1 MHVYVSLSCLSS
13 FLVFFGKSDLHI
25 SCLQEAVEKITE
37 LLNSGK
43 RQYLPHFWSDIAIFV
58 WGIYTYS
65 ALNIFIINLVF
76 YKSKFLAVNHLIFQ
90 WTESNRS
97 RLSCGHKSPTSCCGS
112 SDPLDP
118 RQTSSRSYHSTAT
131 PNAVDKSVNRFE
143 LTSSTARGLTSDSTR
158 TRGTGKSRGSARVSS
173 RFLQISSPS
182 QYQAKLTPA
191 EVTLM
196 LRANE
201 YTNSDLPT
209 GPVKS
214 YDMNTLRSNNPI
226 EDAHSEALLWN
237 GGYLFG
243 IYDGHGGAACGQVVA
258 KRLLNYIA
266 AGLLS
271 HAEIEMH
278 LKAMHSGIMI
288 FFMHIKM

>member
-1 MHVYVSLSCLSS
+1 M
-13 FLVFFGKSDLHI
+13 
-25 SCLQEAVEKITE
+25 
-37 LLNSGK
+37 
-43 RQYLPHFWSDIAIFV
+43 
-58 WGIYTYS
+58 
-65 ALNIFIINLVF
+65 
-76 YKSKFLAVNHLIFQ
+76 
-90 WTESNRS
+90 
-97 RLSCGHKSPTSCCGS
+97 
-112 SDPLDP
+112 
-118 RQTSSRSYHSTAT
+118 
-131 PNAVDKSVNRFE
+131 DKSVSRFE

-158 TRGTGKSRGSARVSS
+158 ARGTAKSRGSARLSS
-173 RFLQISSPS
+173 RSLQISSPS

-191 EVTLM
+191 EVTVT

-209 GPVKS
+209 GPIKS

-258 KRLLNYIA
+258 KRLLNYVA
-266 AGLLS
+266 AGLLG

-278 LKAMHSGIMI
+278 LKAMHSGIFDI
-288 FFMHIKM
+288 FSRILKGRKGMKSVTNSDFLIIATQCCNS